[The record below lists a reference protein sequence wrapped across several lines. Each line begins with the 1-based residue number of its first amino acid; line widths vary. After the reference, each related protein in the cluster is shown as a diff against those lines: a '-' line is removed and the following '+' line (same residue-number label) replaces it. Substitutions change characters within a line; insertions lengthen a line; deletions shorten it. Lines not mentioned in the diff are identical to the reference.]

1 MAGKGATPLGVT
13 PTGSQPLGGGGI
25 AAFTG
30 VAAAA
35 AIALGSPYSIN
46 IPSGIGR
53 ASASAA
59 AAAGSGTIASHGVG
73 TATAQLTASTPA
85 AYVHHTIGGAGAS
98 ATATHN
104 LTTIKPTAGHPSA
117 TGAAVGHSAPY
128 AATRLTLGHAA
139 ASLSAIAAA
148 TTFKR
153 IGVGAANATAI
164 AAARGNILSRTG
176 AGTATA
182 TATAAAVSTKIHP
195 GTGTVHAAV
204 SALGETSVTTSIG
217 AGTASAASAAAGGG
231 ASTFHTSGVVTSALA
246 ADGFML
252 RTPPVTYRFGKA
264 VTVTE
269 GVVYA
274 ATLIAKVV
282 VVVSDRIAFDL
293 SATALWHANIQM
305 NDQALFHDQ
314 VKHIISLIL
323 HEQIHLA
330 DSYVAQLTLQ
340 ILDHLHLI
348 SAPHAAAQYQT
359 GVGDTMTL
367 GELLVAAYGLH
378 LQDVI
383 QAAAELTPLYHAV
396 AACVENMLVE
406 DTPTPKW
413 ILSGMVSE
421 EINTTDVLST
431 IVKFSAVVLDLIE
444 VASDMAEPGGSMS
457 TWQMNTRTGA
467 VTNYGNYNFN
477 SFARLGLQQY
487 IGATSD
493 GLYQLDGPDDDGE
506 PIVGVIR
513 GGYLKFGG
521 THLSRIKAAYIAQRG
536 DGCYLLKIVTGPGDE
551 YIYEAN
557 TRSMETAKFSMGKG
571 QRATYFAFELMST
584 GQDFDIDTIEFVP
597 IVVQRR
603 V

>member
-30 VAAAA
+30 VAVAAA
-35 AIALGSPYSIN
+35 VALGAPYSID
-46 IPSGIGR
+46 IPSGVGR
-53 ASASAA
+53 ASASATA
-59 AAAGSGTIASHGVG
+59 VAGSAIIASHGVG
-73 TATAQLTASTPA
+73 TATAHLVAMTPA
-85 AYVHHTIGGAGAS
+85 TYLHSTTGGAGAS
-98 ATATHN
+98 AVAAHN
-104 LTTIKPTAGHPSA
+104 TTTIKPTAGTASA

-128 AATRLTLGHAA
+128 TATRLTLGRAS

-153 IGVGAANATAI
+153 IGVGSASAIATATGQG
-164 AAARGNILSRTG
+164 RFLSRTG
-176 AGTATA
+176 AGAATA
-182 TATAAAVSTKIHP
+182 TATAAAVSTNIHP
-195 GTGTVHAAV
+195 GTGTAHAAV

-231 ASTFHTSGVVTSALA
+231 ASTFHTSGVVTTALA
-246 ADGFML
+246 HDGFMF
-252 RTPPVTYRFGKA
+252 RTPPVTYQFGKA
-264 VTVTE
+264 VTVIE
-269 GVVYA
+269 GVIYA
-274 ATLIAKVV
+274 DAPTAKVIV
-282 VVVSDRIAFDL
+282 VVNDRIVLNL
-293 SATALWHANIQM
+293 SATALWHANIQLH
-305 NDQALFHDQ
+305 DRALFYDQ
-314 VKHIISLIL
+314 VKHILNLIVTD
-323 HEQIHLA
+323 QIHLT

-348 SAPHAAAQYQT
+348 DVPHSAAHYQT
-359 GVGDTMTL
+359 GVSDTMTL
-367 GELLVAAYGLH
+367 GEFLTAAYGLH
-378 LQDVI
+378 LHDAI
-383 QAAAELTPLYHAV
+383 QAAVELTPLYHAI
-396 AACVENMLVE
+396 AACVEDILVQ

-413 ILSGMVSE
+413 ILSGMVE
-421 EINTTDVLST
+421 DEIVTTDVLSAMAT
-431 IVKFSAVVLDLIE
+431 FNAVVLDLIE
-444 VASDMAEPGGSMS
+444 VAGDMTDPGNTMS

-467 VTNYGNYNFN
+467 VTNYGNYSFN

-506 PIVGVIR
+506 PIVGVVR

-536 DGCYLLKIVTGPGDE
+536 DGAYLLKIVTGPGSE
-551 YIYEAN
+551 YIYEACAS
-557 TRSMETAKFSMGKG
+557 SMETAKFTMGKG